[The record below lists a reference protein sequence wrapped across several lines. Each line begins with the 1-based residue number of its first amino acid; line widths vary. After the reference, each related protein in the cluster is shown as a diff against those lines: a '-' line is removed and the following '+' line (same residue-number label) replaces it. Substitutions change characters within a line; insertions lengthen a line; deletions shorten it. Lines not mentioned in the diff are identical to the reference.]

1 MHNCLI
7 CANKL
12 LKIIYIQ
19 FSKEKKMKYVC
30 IICGY
35 VYSEEDGD
43 PDNDIEPGTLWDE
56 LPDDFECPVCGVSKE
71 DFETDNETV
80 E

>member
-1 MHNCLI
+1 
-7 CANKL
+7 
-12 LKIIYIQ
+12 
-19 FSKEKKMKYVC
+19 MKYVC

-56 LPDDFECPVCGVSKE
+56 LPDDFECPVCGVSKD

>member
-1 MHNCLI
+1 MMCYNSNRLAWI
-7 CANKL
+7 E
-12 LKIIYIQ
+12 IITHI
-19 FSKEKKMKYVC
+19 KEHIMKYVC

-35 VYSEEDGD
+35 VYDEDAGD

-56 LPDDFECPVCGVSKE
+56 LPDDFTCPECGVSKE

-80 E
+80 D